1 MIVWIG
7 FIIPLIA
14 TILLVVFFRERTRI
28 IEIVVLWILSI
39 GIIFIAKIMAERI
52 DATEVEYWGEYGVKV
67 EYYEEWDEW
76 VHQTCTSTD
85 SEGNV
90 TTYDCSYRRY
100 HGPEWYVVTN
110 LNNNYS
116 IPEKKYKEM
125 LYTWDNKRFVDLNR
139 DYHNIDGN
147 KYESYWDKKDYNI
160 FPVITT
166 HYYQNKVANSSSIY
180 EFPEV
185 DTSKHKVFEYPEVE
199 NYNCNS
205 ILSEVKSED
214 IYWADKL
221 LTNYNA
227 QYGAQKQVRMWI
239 LIFKDKP
246 FTYAMHQENYWKRG
260 NKNEITLCIGVRG
273 GSLKVDWVK
282 CFSWTDE
289 EMLKVRLED
298 FVRFQKKLD
307 IYKTVNTMKDEV
319 VTSFVRKPFEEFD
332 YLEVEPS
339 LTITIIALIFILL
352 SVGGITVYII
362 FNEFD
367 NNEKVYNTLGSR
379 RKNTMF
385 YSSSNVKGGNKWNKR

>member
-1 MIVWIG
+1 
-7 FIIPLIA
+7 
-14 TILLVVFFRERTRI
+14 
-28 IEIVVLWILSI
+28 
-39 GIIFIAKIMAERI
+39 
-52 DATEVEYWGEYGVKV
+52 
-67 EYYEEWDEW
+67 
-76 VHQTCTSTD
+76 
-85 SEGNV
+85 
-90 TTYDCSYRRY
+90 
-100 HGPEWYVVTN
+100 
-110 LNNNYS
+110 LNNHYN

-139 DYHNIDGN
+139 DYYNIDGN

-205 ILSEVKSED
+205 ILSEVKSKD

-227 QYGAQKQVRMWI
+227 KYGAQKQVRMWI

-260 NKNEITLCIGVRG
+260 NKNEIVLCIGVRG
-273 GSLKVDWVK
+273 DSLRVDWTK
-282 CFSWTDE
+282 CFSWTDKE
-289 EMLKVRLED
+289 ILKARLED
-298 FVRFQKKLD
+298 FVRFQKNLD

-319 VTSFVRKPFEEFD
+319 LSTFVRKPFEEFD

-367 NNEKVYNTLGSR
+367 NNEEELYNNLGNKRNKSMWYNF
-379 RKNTMF
+379 KIL
-385 YSSSNVKGGNKWNKR
+385 YGGNKWNKQ